1 MQPRELPPAPWRYSL
16 TPALVRSL
24 LRAAEH
30 VGEVRALPISFLR
43 RVDLQAEARKARI
56 LGRTAEE
63 YSSVTAREVDAVL
76 GGAVLAGR
84 RRGVMNRI
92 RAAAIVED
100 ALDHYPPSGYLTP
113 ALAHAYDQALSRQL
127 SESKRVWTAFSGRQ
141 RRHLLDLI
149 AAAASP
155 VPELSRVLAWIDGDE
170 VVAGSPVLRAATTYW
185 GMSLTGWYAAGEIA
199 VHHQLRAGHYD
210 PHGLVV
216 GPKRM
221 RPMTALLDRTR
232 ETMAL
237 ADEGDLTAFFERF
250 AKNYDW
256 LVHERLFELGR
267 VRDVEA
273 VLPWKIVA
281 PPDALDARIVEILG
295 RLREA
300 GAAVIAE
307 TLGGDLPPMRTLQR
321 RLGKLVAEGTI
332 GRRGSRKTAVYVA
345 AENAE
350 LPA

>member
-1 MQPRELPPAPWRYSL
+1 MPWRYSL
-16 TPALVRSL
+16 TPTLVRSL
-24 LRAAEH
+24 VRAAEH

-43 RVDLQAEARKARI
+43 RVDLQAEARRARI
-56 LGRTAEE
+56 LGRTSEE

-76 GGAVLAGR
+76 RGAVLTER

-92 RAAAIVED
+92 RVSAIVED
-100 ALDHYPPSGYLTP
+100 ALEHYPPRGYLTP
-113 ALAHAYDQALSRQL
+113 ELARAYDHALSRQL
-127 SESKRVWTAFSGRQ
+127 SESKRVWSAFSGRQ
-141 RRHLLDLI
+141 RRHLLDLV
-149 AAAASP
+149 AADASP
-155 VPELSRVLAWIDGDE
+155 VPELSRVLAWIDADE
-170 VVAGSPVLRAATTYW
+170 IVAGSPVLRAATTYW
-185 GMSLTGWYAAGEIA
+185 GMSLTGWYEAGEIA

-216 GPKRM
+216 GPKRT
-221 RPMTALLDRTR
+221 RPMTALLDRTP
-232 ETMAL
+232 ETMSF
-237 ADEGDLTAFFERF
+237 ADQGDLTAFFERF
-250 AKNYDW
+250 AKAYEL

-281 PPDALDARIVEILG
+281 PPDALDARIVDILG

-300 GAAVIAE
+300 GAAAIAE
-307 TLGGDLPPMRTLQR
+307 ALGGGVPPMRTLQR

-332 GRRGSRKTAVYVA
+332 GRRGSRKTAVYSA
-345 AENAE
+345 AEKAE